1 MARPIAL
8 KNAPRNAMQTIS
20 NMTPNQQALL
30 RKVAARMPET
40 FLITQSGAVV
50 WLDTGKRVMAKE
62 LLHVAAEFEKG
73 FVNPGQKWTYINHL
87 SKIVMVAAGTWDAE
101 DGVLDQF
108 DLLTATPEQRFTA
121 RLKMWGEM

>member
-1 MARPIAL
+1 MTEL
-8 KNAPRNAMQTIS
+8 QQT
-20 NMTPNQQALL
+20 LL
-30 RKVAARMPET
+30 RKVAARMPDLLTVWTDEG
-40 FLITQSGAVV
+40 LIT
-50 WLDTGKRVMAKE
+50 WKNDRKVMATE

-108 DLLTATPEQRFTA
+108 DLLTATPEQRFQA
-121 RLKMWGEM
+121 RLKMWGDSI